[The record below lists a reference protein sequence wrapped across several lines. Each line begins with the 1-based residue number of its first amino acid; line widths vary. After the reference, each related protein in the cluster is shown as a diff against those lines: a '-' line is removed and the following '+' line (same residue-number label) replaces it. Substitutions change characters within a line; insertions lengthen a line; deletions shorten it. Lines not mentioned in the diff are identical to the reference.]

1 MKKTGIFRRLLAS
14 AVAMSMIMAI
24 GSSVFAQN
32 SGALSPGRSVTTGNV
47 NSSSR
52 YYYTFTPSTTGTYA
66 ITAKLNSSST
76 YSGSGRITV
85 YTGVSGGSGNE
96 SFSGQIANISV
107 SSTTASQQVITQN
120 LTANTT
126 YYFRV
131 RSTNTYASSNMVF
144 SVDTAT
150 TTIEF
155 HAGTGGSGTMDSITV
170 PYGQQSTLPPCT
182 FTRSNYAFSG
192 WATSS
197 GGQVVYQDGASITP
211 NNTKI
216 DLYAVWVTGST
227 ITFHPNS
234 GSGTMNSI
242 TVPRNQTSTLPTC
255 TFTREN
261 YDFAGWATSSG
272 GQVRYQDGGNIRPN
286 TSAVNLY
293 AVWTLANATINFDA
307 AGGTGTMESISVPFG
322 QETTLPACIFTR
334 SGYEFAGWA
343 LRSGGTVE
351 YEDGAAITP
360 NSNPIN
366 LYAVWN
372 QIYTVSFDKNDGS
385 GTTITPMTGT
395 AGTTITLP
403 SSGYT
408 RWGYELIGWAESNS
422 STATILPLG
431 STYTI
436 TGNKTLYAVWGQV
449 LSFNAN
455 NGTGS
460 INPILA
466 RRNSYIV
473 LPGLDAGISREGY
486 TLVGWGS
493 SSTSTNYRNPES
505 TYQMPNS
512 NRTLYAIWQGT
523 LNFNSNGG
531 TGGINPRAL
540 VIGATTS
547 LPSAG
552 VTRTGYGLRGWDTS
566 ATATTPTYR
575 TGTDYTFT
583 GNTTLYAVWGPTL
596 TYNGNGGSGFIQGGT
611 YDYNYQVQLS
621 SNTGNQRYTRNNY
634 TILGWARS
642 ADATAPEF
650 GLGGTLTITE
660 PTTLYA
666 VWGRNLAFA
675 PNGGTGEI
683 PSILAVPGTTITLPE
698 TGFTRDGYTLAGW
711 SIASD
716 GTTKDYE
723 LGAEYTVTDG
733 NVTLTAV
740 WECTLSFDANGGTGD
755 AMDDMTVI
763 AGATVNLPAC
773 TYEYTTYSFAGWADT
788 TTGTPSMTY
797 TPSASTVMYA
807 IWTARTVYNVN
818 FDANGGE
825 GTMASIPLTDDV
837 TGTIP
842 ACEFTYTGFT
852 FLGWTTD
859 PESTTVDYVEGD
871 PIGVVDSDVTLYALW
886 SARDVYYVNFDAN
899 GGEGTMSPLALT
911 DDVTGTIPACGFTR
925 DGYTCIGWA
934 VDADSET
941 ADYVQG
947 DSIRLTN
954 DNLTLYAVWEE
965 GVTPGP
971 DDPDDPDDPEVPDE
985 PVYTP
990 EQLREMNITHFVDTL
1005 YLVALERPYD
1015 VEGRDNWT
1023 NQLLVNGNSGS
1034 DIVYG
1039 FLNSQEFI
1047 GKNLSDEEY
1056 ITILYRIF
1064 FDREPDA
1071 EGMANWKKALA
1082 GGATR
1087 NDILRG
1093 FADSP
1098 EWLAYCARYQ
1108 VNP

>member
-1 MKKTGIFRRLLAS
+1 MKKNNIFRRLVSLTT
-14 AVAMSMIMAI
+14 AVAMVMTISTA
-24 GSSVFAQN
+24 VFAGSLGNLTLGTAKTYQTN
-32 SGALSPGRSVTTGNV
+32 KAVEDVTD
-47 NSSSR
+47 
-52 YYYTFTPSTTGTYA
+52 YYTFTPTVSGSYTLTARRTTNGSTNGVVQASTTSSFA
-66 ITAKLNSSST
+66 SADVANITK
-76 YSGSGRITV
+76 V
-85 YTGVSGGSGNE
+85 GGSDK
-96 SFSGQIANISV
+96 
-107 SSTTASQQVITQN
+107 TATFN
-120 LTANTT
+120 LTAGQT
-126 YYFRV
+126 YYFRAG
-131 RSTNTYASSNMVF
+131 RS
-144 SVDTAT
+144 
-150 TTIEF
+150 
-155 HAGTGGSGTMDSITV
+155 
-170 PYGQQSTLPPCT
+170 
-182 FTRSNYAFSG
+182 
-192 WATSS
+192 SS
-197 GGQVVYQDGASITP
+197 GGTSHTFRMTLTANYNVTIIFNANGGEGTMASIGA
-211 NNTKI
+211 N
-216 DLYAVWVTGST
+216 
-227 ITFHPNS
+227 
-234 GSGTMNSI
+234 
-242 TVPRNQTSTLPTC
+242 RNQSKTLPTC
-255 TFTREN
+255 TFTRAN
-261 YDFAGWATSSG
+261 YTFAGWATSPT
-272 GQVRYQDGGNIRPN
+272 GQVSYQDGGTIRPGSSAN
-286 TSAVNLY
+286 TINLY

-322 QETTLPACIFTR
+322 QETTLPACSFTR
-334 SGYEFAGWA
+334 EDYRFAGWA
-343 LRSGGTVE
+343 LRSGGEKV
-351 YEDGAAITP
+351 YDDQGSITP

-366 LYAVWN
+366 LYALWE
-372 QIYTVSFDKNDGS
+372 SHC
-385 GTTITPMTGT
+385 TITFNANGGTGT
-395 AGTTITLP
+395 PSDQTGASGSTIVLP
-403 SSGYT
+403 SSGCT
-408 RWGYELIGWAESNS
+408 RNNYVLIGWSESQNPGS
-422 STATILPLG
+422 STTIYSLG
-431 STYTI
+431 GSYTI
-436 TGNKTLYAVWGQV
+436 TGSKTLYAVWGHI
-449 LSFNAN
+449 LSFDN
-455 NGTGS
+455 NGGSGS
-460 INPILA
+460 IDPIGA
-466 RRNSYIV
+466 RYNNIVV
-473 LPGLDAGISREGY
+473 LPGTTAGISREGY
-486 TLVGWGS
+486 TLVGWGT
-493 SSTSTNYRNPES
+493 SSTSTSGRNPGANY
-505 TYQMPNS
+505 TMPNS
-512 NRTLYAIWQGT
+512 DRTLYAIWRGT
-523 LNFNSNGG
+523 LNFSANGG
-531 TGGINPRAL
+531 SGSINSRSL

-566 ATATTPTYR
+566 ATATTPTYS

-621 SNTGNQRYTRNNY
+621 SNTGNQRYTRDGY
-634 TILGWARS
+634 TILGWATS
-642 ADATAPEF
+642 ADATAPEYT
-650 GLGGTLTITE
+650 LGQKINITA
-660 PTTLYA
+660 PMTLYA
-666 VWGRNLAFA
+666 VWGRNVAFA
-675 PNGGTGEI
+675 PNGGTGTI
-683 PSILAVPGTTITLPE
+683 DPILAVPGTTITLPSS
-698 TGFTRDGYTLAGW
+698 GFTRDGYTLAGW
-711 SIASD
+711 SIASG

-723 LGAEYTVTDG
+723 LGATYTVTNA

-797 TPSASTVMYA
+797 TASASTTLYA

-818 FDANGGE
+818 FNANGGE

-859 PESTTVDYVEGD
+859 PESTTVDYIEGD
-871 PIGVVDSDVTLYALW
+871 PIVVVDSDVTLYALW

-941 ADYVQG
+941 TDYVQG

-990 EQLREMNITHFVDTL
+990 EQLREMNITHFVDNL

-1023 NQLLVNGNSGS
+1023 NQLLVNGKSGS

-1039 FLNSQEFI
+1039 FLNSSEFI
-1047 GKNLSDEEY
+1047 GRNLSDEEY
-1056 ITILYRIF
+1056 ITLLYRIF

>member
-14 AVAMSMIMAI
+14 AVAMSMIMTI
-24 GSSVFAQN
+24 GSSVFAATSASLDTDYN
-32 SGALSPGRSVTTGNV
+32 ATKVT
-47 NSSSR
+47 SSTSTF
-52 YYYTFTPSTTGTYA
+52 YSFTPTVSGPYRITASASTTHGTGKTKTYA
-66 ITAKLNSSST
+66 RLRVYDRESTQGTSLGNKSANNTNSIYLDINMTA
-76 YSGSGRITV
+76 G
-85 YTGVSGGSGNE
+85 
-96 SFSGQIANISV
+96 
-107 SSTTASQQVITQN
+107 
-120 LTANTT
+120 TT
-126 YYFRV
+126 YYIRPYGT
-131 RSTNTYASSNMVF
+131 SGSSNT
-144 SVDTAT
+144 SVSYTWHISKNFAT
-150 TTIEF
+150 ISF
-155 HAGTGGSGTMDSITV
+155 
-170 PYGQQSTLPPCT
+170 
-182 FTRSNYAFSG
+182 
-192 WATSS
+192 
-197 GGQVVYQDGASITP
+197 DG
-211 NNTKI
+211 N
-216 DLYAVWVTGST
+216 GST
-227 ITFHPNS
+227 S
-234 GSGTMNSI
+234 TMSSVNVSL
-242 TVPRNQTSTLPTC
+242 NQP
-255 TFTREN
+255 
-261 YDFAGWATSSG
+261 Y
-272 GQVRYQDGGNIRPN
+272 
-286 TSAVNLY
+286 
-293 AVWTLANATINFDA
+293 
-307 AGGTGTMESISVPFG
+307 
-322 QETTLPACIFTR
+322 TLPACTMTR
-334 SGYEFAGWA
+334 TGYEFAGWA
-343 LRSGGTVE
+343 TSATGSKE
-351 YEDGAAITP
+351 YDDKGSITP
-360 NSNPIN
+360 TGDIT

-372 QIYTVSFDKNDGS
+372 QIYTITFNANGGS
-385 GTTITPMTGT
+385 NVRSQTGT

-403 SSGYT
+403 STTRYGYH
-408 RWGYELIGWAESNS
+408 LMGWTEDTTS
-422 STATILPLG
+422 STVLPVG
-431 STYTI
+431 SEYTI
-436 TGNKTLYAVWGQV
+436 TDSKTLTAVWGRT
-449 LSFNAN
+449 LTFNR
-455 NGTGS
+455 NGGSGS
-460 INPILA
+460 IDPVYAVPGETI
-466 RRNSYIV
+466 I
-473 LPGLDAGISREGY
+473 LPGVNDGISRVGA
-486 TLVGWGS
+486 TLAGWDTNSG
-493 SSTSTNYRNPES
+493 STNPRYATEAEYPMPSNNNP
-505 TYQMPNS
+505 
-512 NRTLYAIWQGT
+512 TLYAIWFYT
-523 LNFNSNGG
+523 LTFEVNGG
-531 TGGINPRAL
+531 SAIDPISRAYNQY
-540 VIGATTS
+540 VN
-547 LPSAG
+547 LPSTSD
-552 VTRTGYGLRGWDTS
+552 VTRTGYGLRGWATS
-566 ATATTPTYR
+566 ATATTPRYDPGAR
-575 TGTDYTFT
+575 YQIQSSQTF
-583 GNTTLYAVWGPTL
+583 YAIWGPQL
-596 TYNGNGGSGFIQGGT
+596 SYDANGGEGAIATQT
-611 YDYNYQVQLS
+611 YANNATVDLKTAS
-621 SNTGNQRYTRNNY
+621 DGITRANY
-634 TILGWARS
+634 TLIGWSTNPNATEAEYALGQRIRI
-642 ADATAPEF
+642 TAPM
-650 GLGGTLTITE
+650 
-660 PTTLYA
+660 TLYA
-666 VWGRNLAFA
+666 VWGRNVSFA
-675 PNGGTGEI
+675 SNGATETLDPVYAVEGT
-683 PSILAVPGTTITLPE
+683 SITLPS
-698 TGFTRDGYTLAGW
+698 GGLTRDGYTLAGW
-711 SIASD
+711 SVRSD
-716 GTTKDYE
+716 GTTKDYG
-723 LGAEYTVTDG
+723 LGESYTVRG

-971 DDPDDPDDPEVPDE
+971 NDPDDPDDPEVPDE

-990 EQLREMNITHFVDTL
+990 EQLREMNITHFVDNL

-1023 NQLLVNGNSGS
+1023 NQLLVNGKSGS

-1039 FLNSQEFI
+1039 FLNSSEFI
-1047 GKNLSDEEY
+1047 GRNLSDEEY
-1056 ITILYRIF
+1056 ITLLYRIF